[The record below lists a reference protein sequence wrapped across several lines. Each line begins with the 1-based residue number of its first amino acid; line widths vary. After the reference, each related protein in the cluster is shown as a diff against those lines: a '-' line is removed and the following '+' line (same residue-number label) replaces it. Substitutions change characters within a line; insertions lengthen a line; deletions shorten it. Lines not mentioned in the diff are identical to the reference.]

1 MKMFIKNIKSIYKII
16 HLKQLAALTLG
27 LSCIFNSN
35 ANCVKSDLTNTAFC
49 EYERFSVWLSCK
61 QNAAVLSMA
70 EIGTDYGNENTTNRN
85 YFLDE
90 SATDLSC
97 QQSSDKTYASQ
108 MKGYD
113 VGHLIP
119 IDHFDDNQAQALQTN
134 TMVNMVPQAKSF
146 NRNGAWKKT
155 ESLTECYRD
164 EESLTPLTVF
174 AGVIYGNDPS
184 NDFYTQSHGLPE
196 TPDHLWKLIYSPKAN
211 KYDLWIMK
219 NSDDSKVSTLPSSR
233 RSIESLIELLNGEDE
248 IHYSPVISELLKV
261 LVKEPAQTEFKNIPQ
276 CRGRIG

>member
-1 MKMFIKNIKSIYKII
+1 MKVILILLVS
-16 HLKQLAALTLG
+16 LG
-27 LSCIFNSN
+27 CIFNTY
-35 ANCVKSDLTNTAFC
+35 ANCVKSGLTNTAYC

-70 EIGTDYGNENTTNRN
+70 KIGPDQGNDNTTNRS

-90 SATDLSC
+90 SATALSC

-108 MKGYD
+108 QKGYD

-174 AGVIYGNDPS
+174 AGVIYGNDSS

-196 TPDHLWKLIYSPKAN
+196 TPDYLWKLIYSPKAN
-211 KYDLWIMK
+211 KYDLWVMK
-219 NSDDSKVSTLPSSR
+219 NSDDSKASTLSTSR
-233 RSIESLIELLNGEDE
+233 RTIESLIELLNGENG
-248 IHYSPVISELLKV
+248 IHYSPVISELLKI
-261 LVKEPAQTEFKNIPQ
+261 LVKKPSQIEFKNIPQ